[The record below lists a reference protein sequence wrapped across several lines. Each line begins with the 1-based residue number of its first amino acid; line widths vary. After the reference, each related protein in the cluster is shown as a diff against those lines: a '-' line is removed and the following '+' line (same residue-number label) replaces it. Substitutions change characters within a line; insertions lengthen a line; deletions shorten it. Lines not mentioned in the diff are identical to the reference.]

1 MQSNS
6 LSSLFNKGLMK
17 KSKILSSLVIKL
29 PIFPKGQPGCE
40 NESLKYV
47 NCVGRF
53 IIGITRKLDK

>member
-1 MQSNS
+1 
-6 LSSLFNKGLMK
+6 MK